1 MKTEREKFI
10 DENSSLFWYIPKN
23 KLHQISDEVL
33 VEFILNYA
41 DLPQIFKL
49 FKIVGKKKVA
59 GYIQKS
65 LKKVKN
71 KQRQNYRLPVLN
83 LFEKF
88 FEAENLLKHS

>member
-10 DENSSLFWYIPKN
+10 DKNRYLFWYMPKN
-23 KLHQISDEVL
+23 KLHQMSDEVL

-59 GYIQKS
+59 GYIQKN

-71 KQRQNYRLPVLN
+71 KQRQNYSLPALN
-83 LFEKF
+83 LFQKF